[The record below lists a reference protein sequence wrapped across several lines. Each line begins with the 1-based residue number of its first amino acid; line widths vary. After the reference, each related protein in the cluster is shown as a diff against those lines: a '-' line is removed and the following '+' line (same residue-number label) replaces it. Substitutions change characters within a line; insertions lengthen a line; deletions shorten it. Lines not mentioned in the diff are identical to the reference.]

1 MTTSNEPSPEG
12 WTGITAG
19 LRAFLRRRVRDRH
32 AAEDLEQDVLARL
45 AHQLAV
51 HGEPA
56 NLSAWVFQTAR
67 NAVIDHYRT
76 RRSAAEATDA
86 LVEPAGDDRD
96 PTDLARLHT
105 SFRAF
110 VHGLPPKHREALLL
124 TEYEGL
130 TQTQLAA
137 RLGIPV
143 STAKS
148 RVQRARAGL
157 RKALTDCC
165 EFELDRRGGVID
177 WRRRSRAA
185 CAGCD

>member
-1 MTTSNEPSPEG
+1 MTSELSTPDG
-12 WTGITAG
+12 WSAITAE
-19 LRAFLRRRVRDRH
+19 LRAFLRRRVRDTH

-56 NLSAWVFQTAR
+56 NLGAWVFQTAR
-67 NAVIDHYRT
+67 NAVVDHYRA
-76 RRSAAEATDA
+76 RRPHGELQDVATAPLIDG
-86 LVEPAGDDRD
+86 PD
-96 PTDLARLHT
+96 PTDLARLHA
-105 SFRAF
+105 SFRTF
-110 VHGLPPKHREALLL
+110 VHALPPKHREALLL

-130 TQTQLAA
+130 TQKQLAA
-137 RLGIPV
+137 RLGIKV

-165 EFELDRRGGVID
+165 TFELDRRGGMID
-177 WRRRSRAA
+177 WQRRGA
-185 CAGCD
+185 CAGCACD

>member
-1 MTTSNEPSPEG
+1 MTTESETQTG
-12 WTGITAG
+12 WTEITKE
-19 LRAFLRRRVRDRH
+19 LRAFVRNRVRDVH
-32 AAEDLEQDVLARL
+32 AAEDLEQDVLVRL

-56 NLSAWVFQTAR
+56 HLGAWVFQTAR

-76 RRSAAEATDA
+76 RKEVAELPGAVA
-86 LVEPAGDDRD
+86 EPEGDDRD
-96 PTDLARLHT
+96 PSDLARLHA
-105 SFRAF
+105 SFRTF
-110 VHGLPPKHREALLL
+110 VHGLPPKYREALLL

-165 EFELDRRGGVID
+165 AFEIDRRGGVID